1 MRSKEDDL
9 PPTMER
15 KRMADLRSN
24 IDHIQKSLEQKL
36 LEGKKTCKELELVTK
51 ERDSLGKENMRL
63 LHRVAFLED
72 HAKEMKIGMKQV
84 TTEFSFD
91 K

>member
-1 MRSKEDDL
+1 
-9 PPTMER
+9 
-15 KRMADLRSN
+15 MADLRSN
-24 IDHIQKSLEQKL
+24 IAQIQRSLEQKL
-36 LEGKKTCKELELVTK
+36 LEGKNTCKELELVTK

-72 HAKEMKIGMKQV
+72 HTKELKIGMKQV
-84 TTEFSFD
+84 TIDFTFD